1 MNRSNIF
8 PGILR
13 SALLVATSAIVVTS
27 CSRFASVFYVHENP
41 QALKRDTIKADGT
54 RSSTIAYAAGKEN
67 GVIDLV
73 AIDTREPLTPV
84 TVDAGMAA
92 SQVGVFGEARSLMVP
107 PGYKASVHAW
117 GFSRPQDIVTLED
130 GSLFV
135 SDIERGEIVHIGTD
149 GSRAVIIDGL
159 SSPHGLDIDG
169 TTLYYAEITK
179 ISRYDFTKGNPT
191 GGTSRMLTDRIPKGG
206 DFYARTIR
214 YRKSD
219 GYLYVSVGA
228 TDANGEEKDQIH
240 STIFRVKADGGSA
253 TRYLISGL
261 RNTSGLDFHP
271 ATGALWG
278 VDQGMDNL
286 AENLAPDEINIL
298 KSGGKYGH
306 PYFYSQ
312 NYRNPQFADVS
323 SVRVPSDPDA
333 PVIEMEPFSGAID
346 AEFYEGNAFGPDGT
360 NNLVVVL
367 NGYTNGAVIR
377 PSELRTGGKVVR
389 IVSDS
394 DGANARQIDLF
405 SGWLT
410 SSGDYW
416 GRPAGVSWTQDGRT
430 FFVTDEK
437 NGVIYR
443 FSK

>member
-1 MNRSNIF
+1 MIRSKF
-8 PGILR
+8 PTR
-13 SALLVATSAIVVTS
+13 LLGSLLLLAGSSLLVTS

-41 QALKRDTIKADGT
+41 QALKRDTINTGGA
-54 RSSTIAYAAGKEN
+54 RSSTIAYAAGTKN
-67 GVIDLV
+67 GVINLV
-73 AIDTREPLTPV
+73 AIDTREPLTSV

-92 SQVGVFGEARSLMVP
+92 GQVGVFDEPRSLMVP
-107 PGYKASVHAW
+107 PGFKASVHAW
-117 GFSRPQDIVTLED
+117 GFSRPRDIVAAPD

-135 SDIERGEIVHIGTD
+135 SDIERGEIVHVGTD
-149 GSRAVIIDGL
+149 GSRAVVVDGL

-169 TTLYYAEITK
+169 TTLFYADVTK
-179 ISRYDFTKGNPT
+179 VFRYDFKEGNLT
-191 GGTSRMLTDRIPKGG
+191 GGTSKLLTDRIPKGG

-219 GYLYVSVGA
+219 GYIYVSVGA
-228 TDANGEEKDQIH
+228 TDANGEERDQIH
-240 STIFRVKADGGSA
+240 STIFRVKAEGGSA

-271 ATGALWG
+271 KTGALWG

-312 NYRNPQFADVS
+312 NFRNPQFADAS
-323 SVRVPSDPDA
+323 SVRVPTDPDG
-333 PVIEMEPFSGAID
+333 PTIELEPFSGAID
-346 AEFYEGNAFGPDGT
+346 AEFYQGAELGSGAT
-360 NNLVVVL
+360 NSLIVVL

-377 PSELRTGGKVVR
+377 PSELRTGGKIIQIR
-389 IVSDS
+389 SDD
-394 DGANARQIDLF
+394 DGSNARQLDLF
-405 SGWLT
+405 TGWLT
-410 SSGDYW
+410 SNGDYW
-416 GRPAGVSWTQDGRT
+416 GRPVGVTWTQDGRT

-437 NGVIYR
+437 NGVVYR